1 MEDEGKKLGV
11 PAKVV
16 VGRLRDG
23 PLVAPRNEAEF
34 STELEIRGYSR
45 PCGAEP
51 SFSSVIFGEK
61 RIQAAGEAANRDG
74 LKVMGRPELALG
86 QYRPARTRAL
96 AYDSLL
102 NAFMAPALRG
112 SVVAS
117 VTS

>member
-1 MEDEGKKLGV
+1 MEAFCRVLDDFAGFAAAQQICRLAVKWEMRGKKLGV

-23 PLVAPRNEAEF
+23 PFVAPRNEADF

-45 PCGAEP
+45 LCGAEP

-74 LKVMGRPELALG
+74 LK
-86 QYRPARTRAL
+86 
-96 AYDSLL
+96 
-102 NAFMAPALRG
+102 
-112 SVVAS
+112 
-117 VTS
+117 